1 MTPLCASIA
10 FRICSIF
17 ISSQLERTSFTNPPF
32 VRRLGFRFWNFAFNP
47 PFKFFHVWLTDWSNL
62 LDSQDYLQGTLP
74 HLPVLARWT
83 LKFPFSPL
91 PFQLL
96 AKLRCQ
102 ISPMLPSR
110 TQIEFFHKKKVDTS
124 EWSFLSLSPKTIF
137 PPAAWNLGPNS
148 SSTTFATAWAFT
160 FSNSRR
166 YSGFIEGPDLFFR
179 FRAQCKWIARSFH
192 EIAANACGS
201 KSNDYLV
208 TVTVY
213 LDWKFWG
220 SCWGNTFSAPILFCK
235 PCRVMT
241 SIDCS
246 CFGGGGMIPKDP
258 TFFLFIKPP
267 SRAARPIGL

>member
-1 MTPLCASIA
+1 MHGSTQTRNPTLHAGFGIQGFLGRSILD
-10 FRICSIF
+10 SPSSSSSSPVNST
-17 ISSQLERTSFTNPPF
+17 ISVRSFTFPAP
-32 VRRLGFRFWNFAFNP
+32 GQTSMPNFPHAAFT
-47 PFKFFHVWLTDWSNL
+47 HSN
-62 LDSQDYLQGTLP
+62 
-74 HLPVLARWT
+74 RI
-83 LKFPFSPL
+83 FS
-91 PFQLL
+91 
-96 AKLRCQ
+96 KN
-102 ISPMLPSR
+102 
-110 TQIEFFHKKKVDTS
+110 KVDTS

-220 SCWGNTFSAPILFCK
+220 SCWGNTFSVPILFCK

-258 TFFLFIKPP
+258 TFFLFITPP